1 MSEELVISIFRFLQ
15 VSEDEDSR
23 FIRTAG
29 FDIPV
34 WTESYPKELKSSSV
48 LS

>member
-1 MSEELVISIFRFLQ
+1 MSEQLVISIFRFLQ
-15 VSEDEDSR
+15 VSKDEGSR

-29 FDIPV
+29 TDIPV
-34 WTESYPKELKSSSV
+34 WTESYPRELKSSST